1 MTAVEITALDP
12 ASRDAG
18 AVAHYGEPV
27 REQRLL
33 ADEVGL
39 VDRSHRVVVAV
50 PGEDRFTW
58 LHSLTTQ
65 HLTEL
70 GPWQACSSLTP

>member
-1 MTAVEITALDP
+1 MTAVEVTALDP
-12 ASRDAG
+12 ASVDAG
-18 AVAHYGEPV
+18 AVAHYGDPV

-39 VDRSHRVVVAV
+39 VDRSHRTVLAV

-65 HLTEL
+65 HLTEMKA
-70 GPWQACSSLTP
+70 W